1 MSLLR
6 RVYGILFVAGS
17 EGVNKKNLADS
28 LAVSSQEIEAELQNL
43 KLKLQSDADSPLE
56 LVLYGDNYRLLTA
69 SDLETD
75 LEKFAQN
82 PLQQKLTRPAI
93 ETLAIVA
100 YRQPIT
106 RMVVDEI
113 RGVSSAAMLQK
124 LVARDLIK
132 EVGRVEA
139 PGRPVLYGVTTYFLD
154 YFGIQ
159 SLDQLPPIEELA
171 LNTQTVTE
179 ELYALKEWKIE
190 LYDQE
195 QTSGP

>member
-1 MSLLR
+1 MNLLR

-17 EGVNKKNLADS
+17 EGVSKSS
-28 LAVSSQEIEAELQNL
+28 LAESLDADEVEIEAELQNL
-43 KLKLQSDADSPLE
+43 KLKLQNDSDNPLE
-56 LVLYGDNYRLLTA
+56 LMVYGDRYRLLTVE
-69 SDLETD
+69 DLESD

-113 RGVSSAAMLQK
+113 RGVSSAGMLQK
-124 LVARDLIK
+124 LIARDLIK

-139 PGRPVLYGVTTYFLD
+139 PGRPVLYGVTNYFLD

-159 SLDQLPPIEELA
+159 SLEELPPIEELA

-179 ELYALKEWKIE
+179 ELYALKQWKVE
-190 LYDQE
+190 LYDE
-195 QTSGP
+195 PED

>member
-1 MSLLR
+1 MNLLR
-6 RVYGILFVAGS
+6 RVYGILFVAGN
-17 EGVNKKNLADS
+17 EGVSKSS
-28 LAVSSQEIEAELQNL
+28 LAESLDADEVEIEAELQNL
-43 KLKLQSDADSPLE
+43 KLKLQNDSDNPLE
-56 LVLYGDNYRLLTA
+56 LMLYGDRYRLLTVE
-69 SDLETD
+69 DLESD

-113 RGVSSAAMLQK
+113 RGVSSAGMLQK
-124 LVARDLIK
+124 LIARDLIK

-139 PGRPVLYGVTTYFLD
+139 PGRPVLYGVTNYFLD

-159 SLDQLPPIEELA
+159 SLEELPPIEELA

-179 ELYALKEWKIE
+179 ELYALKQWKVE
-190 LYDQE
+190 LYDEPEE
-195 QTSGP
+195 Q

>member
-1 MSLLR
+1 MNLLR

-17 EGVNKKNLADS
+17 EGVSKSS
-28 LAVSSQEIEAELQNL
+28 LAESLDADEVEIEAELQNL
-43 KLKLQSDADSPLE
+43 KLKLQNDSDNPLE
-56 LVLYGDNYRLLTA
+56 LMVYGDRYRLLTVE
-69 SDLETD
+69 DLESD

-113 RGVSSAAMLQK
+113 RGVSSAGMLQK
-124 LVARDLIK
+124 LIARDLIK

-139 PGRPVLYGVTTYFLD
+139 PGRPVLYGVTNYFLD

-159 SLDQLPPIEELA
+159 SLEELPPIEELA

-179 ELYALKEWKIE
+179 ELYALKQWKVE
-190 LYDQE
+190 LYDEPEE
-195 QTSGP
+195 Q

>member
-1 MSLLR
+1 MNLLR

-17 EGVNKKNLADS
+17 EGVSKSS
-28 LAVSSQEIEAELQNL
+28 LAESLDADEVEIEAELQNL
-43 KLKLQSDADSPLE
+43 KLKLQNDSDNPLE
-56 LVLYGDNYRLLTA
+56 LMVYGDRYRLLTVE
-69 SDLETD
+69 DLERD

-113 RGVSSAAMLQK
+113 RGVSSAGMLQK
-124 LVARDLIK
+124 LIARDLIK

-139 PGRPVLYGVTTYFLD
+139 PGRPVLYGVTNYFLD

-159 SLDQLPPIEELA
+159 SLEELPPIEELA

-179 ELYALKEWKIE
+179 ELYALKQWKVE
-190 LYDQE
+190 LYDEPEE
-195 QTSGP
+195 Q